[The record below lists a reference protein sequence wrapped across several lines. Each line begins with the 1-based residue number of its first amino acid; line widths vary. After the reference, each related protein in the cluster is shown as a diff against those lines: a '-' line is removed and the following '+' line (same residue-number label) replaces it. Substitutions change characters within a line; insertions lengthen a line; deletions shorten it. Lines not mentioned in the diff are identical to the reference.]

1 MKVWPIDPLVPRN
14 LRLEVPEKLP
24 QGLTGAFLLV
34 KQIKVASNHME
45 EIQPSRIAERSNS
58 SELCTVNLF
67 YVDAVPGLDSCR
79 GLVRLTL
86 ISAWVQL
93 RGALRNSKRSLVGQH
108 TWMRGTLVRFLV
120 PSIQITPVCGVY
132 AG

>member
-24 QGLTGAFLLV
+24 QGLTGAFE
-34 KQIKVASNHME
+34 VAPNHMKK
-45 EIQPSRIAERSNS
+45 IHPLRIAERSNS
-58 SELCTVNLF
+58 SELCAVNLF

-86 ISAWVQL
+86 TSAWVQL
-93 RGALRNSKRSLVGQH
+93 RGALRNGRCSLVGQH
-108 TWMRGTLVRFLV
+108 TWMRGTLARFLV

>member
-45 EIQPSRIAERSNS
+45 EIQPSRITERSNS

-93 RGALRNSKRSLVGQH
+93 RGALRNSRRSLVGQH